1 VGLKEELG
9 LKVPFTVPAHEA
21 LLSIFFTGSLIK
33 KRARE
38 FFSAYGITDVQFNLM
53 ALLLYHSGDDGGL
66 TQADLSRMMLVN
78 RANITSLIDR
88 MEKANLVVRTS
99 VPGDRRYNSIRL
111 TAHGKRVLLD
121 VEDEYAHEVGRIMGV
136 LDDSD
141 VQELISALERIRSN
155 LDGR

>member
-9 LKVPFTVPAHEA
+9 LKQPFTVPAHEA
-21 LLSIFFTGSLIK
+21 LLSIFYTGSMIK

-38 FFSAYGITDVQFNLM
+38 FFSKYGITDVQFNLM
-53 ALLLYHSGDDGGL
+53 MLLMFHSGDDGGL

-88 MEKANLVVRTS
+88 MEKANLVMRTP
-99 VPGDRRYNSIRL
+99 VQGDRRYNCVRL
-111 TAHGKRVLLD
+111 TAYGKRLL
-121 VEDEYAHEVGRIMGV
+121 VEVEEEYAHEVGKIMGV

-141 VQELISALERIRSN
+141 VQELISALERLRAN
-155 LDGR
+155 LNEL

>member
-9 LKVPFTVPAHEA
+9 LKIPFTVAAHEA

-53 ALLLYHSGDDGGL
+53 MLLMYHSGEDGGL

-111 TAHGKRVLLD
+111 TAHGKRILLD
-121 VEDEYAHEVGRIMGV
+121 VEDEYAREVGKIMGA
-136 LDDSD
+136 LNDSEIRD
-141 VQELISALERIRSN
+141 LIGDLERIRTS
-155 LDGR
+155 LKGR